1 MRNSWIFAW
10 KEFRLNI
17 RSARFA
23 MGLLLCL
30 VIVPFTMIV
39 GIGDYRIQK
48 EVCEA
53 EARQAEEE
61 INSCLVWSQVRPKL
75 IREPEPLSLLS
86 RGVTSNVGYTVRITL
101 WEKPFLPQQFNWA
114 QNSPFMKVFPPLD
127 FSAVLSMM
135 ISLLALVFS
144 YDAVTR
150 EREEGTLRF
159 IFSSSV
165 SRYSF
170 LVGKWLG
177 VVLTVL
183 PILLACFLM
192 GLGFVVLE
200 GGVRFSGSE
209 WAGIG
214 WMGLASFVYLAFFA
228 SFGIW
233 VSSLTARSVTS
244 IVLCMLSWLTFLFV
258 IPALS
263 SYASRS
269 MVALPSYKQVENKKE
284 ELFWF
289 MHRESNKRW
298 RELRDSLGLQSLRYL
313 FNLSDDR
320 AGTREIRGGSHKI
333 LEHTCRMAVV
343 DAKLRM
349 DHAERLWDLDEDFL
363 RVLSTQ
369 RKWQDALN
377 LLSPSATYIRLM
389 ACLGNTDA
397 DALLVYMSDTRD
409 YRERF
414 IQYLADR
421 DLFYSPS
428 YVTPCREDEFLPEE
442 EWEALARHW
451 ARLQKEDPAAFEKLV
466 RESEGQY
473 ADSNYSPVDIRGIPR
488 FCPREVS
495 GWQRVERGTLTF
507 ALLFVLFIGF
517 LTSAVYIFR
526 RYDLR

>member
-1 MRNSWIFAW
+1 MRNIWIFAW

-23 MGLLLCL
+23 IGLLLCL
-30 VIVPFTMIV
+30 VIVPFTMMV
-39 GIGDYRIQK
+39 GIGDYQIQK

-61 INSCLVWSQVRPKL
+61 ISSCLVWSKVHPKL
-75 IREPEPLSLLS
+75 VREPEPLSLLS
-86 RGVTSNVGYTVRITL
+86 RGITNNIGYTVLITL
-101 WEKPFLPQQFNWA
+101 WEIPFLPFQFNWA

-127 FSAVLSMM
+127 FSAVLSIM

-144 YDAVTR
+144 YDTVTR

-209 WAGIG
+209 WVGIG
-214 WMGLASFVYLAFFA
+214 WMLLASFVYLAFFG

-269 MVALPSYKQVENKKE
+269 MVALPSYKQVENKKV
-284 ELFWF
+284 ELFWS
-289 MHRESNKRW
+289 MRSEYDKRW

-313 FNLSDDR
+313 FDVEDGE
-320 AGTREIRGGSHKI
+320 GTKDIRGGSRLV
-333 LEHTCRMAVV
+333 LEHTRRMAVV
-343 DAKLRM
+343 DANIRI
-349 DHAERLWDLDEDFL
+349 DHAERLWKLDEEYL
-363 RVLSTQ
+363 CTLSAQ
-369 RKWQDALN
+369 RKWQDILN

-389 ACLGNTDA
+389 ARLGNTDA
-397 DALLVYMSDTRD
+397 DALLSYMSDARN
-409 YRERF
+409 YREQF
-414 IQYLADR
+414 IRYLTDR

-428 YVTPCREDEFLPEE
+428 YVTPCREDEFLPQE
-442 EWEALARHW
+442 EWEAFERQAEK
-451 ARLQKEDPAAFEKLV
+451 LQKNDPPAFERIMKDA
-466 RESEGQY
+466 EQQY
-473 ADSNYSPVDIRGIPR
+473 ADANYSPVDVRDIPQ
-488 FCPREVS
+488 FSLRELS
-495 GWQRVERGTLTF
+495 GWQRAQRGARSLVLLF
-507 ALLFVLFIGF
+507 ILFIALLA
-517 LTSAVYIFR
+517 SAIYIFR